1 MSDEPDRTRSDSTD
15 PAPEPVKPSPPPVVR
30 DAGGTAPT
38 PPVGSAGRAG
48 TPIPG
53 TAYSGNSPRG
63 YTPPPQR
70 TAAQIRADIEAQ
82 RAELGQSVDQLR
94 NKVTDL
100 TDWRGQLRKHRK
112 EITVAAV
119 ATGFVIGGLMA
130 LRRRR

>member
-1 MSDEPDRTRSDSTD
+1 MSEETRPT
-15 PAPEPVKPSPPPVVR
+15 PEPRPDAEGESAPVPA
-30 DAGGTAPT
+30 DET
-38 PPVGSAGRAG
+38 AGRAG

-53 TAYSGNSPRG
+53 TAYSGNSPQG
-63 YTPPPQR
+63 YSPPPKR
-70 TAAQIRADIEAQ
+70 SSAQIRADIEAQ

-94 NKVTDL
+94 GKVTEI